1 MKKRGLTS
9 STWKNLVDD
18 SCPEADQQVRW
29 WGAGGWGPHNVHQ
42 STVESRYNGFA
53 SNGNLLITEEILWS
67 LEKFFFNFYIG
78 NNRNP
83 PITDK
88 NGWSLEIR

>member
-1 MKKRGLTS
+1 MAYPGNITLFP
-9 STWKNLVDD
+9 N
-18 SCPEADQQVRW
+18 
-29 WGAGGWGPHNVHQ
+29 
-42 STVESRYNGFA
+42 TVESRSNGPA
-53 SNGNLLITEEILWS
+53 SNGNPPITEDILWS

>member
-1 MKKRGLTS
+1 MNTFLKIGI
-9 STWKNLVDD
+9 
-18 SCPEADQQVRW
+18 
-29 WGAGGWGPHNVHQ
+29 
-42 STVESRYNGFA
+42 VESRSKVPA
-53 SNGNLLITEEILWS
+53 SSGNPPITETILKS
-67 LEKFFFNFYIG
+67 FKKFFFNFYIG

>member
-1 MKKRGLTS
+1 MLNVSLTQAGLTYVKRK
-9 STWKNLVDD
+9 STVCIETGTEFSN
-18 SCPEADQQVRW
+18 
-29 WGAGGWGPHNVHQ
+29 G
-42 STVESRYNGFA
+42 STVESRSNGPA
-53 SNGNLLITEEILWS
+53 RNGNLPITEDILWF
-67 LEKFFFNFYIG
+67 LEKLFFNFYIG